1 MPCQHPTLTV
11 EVMALLFQ
19 FGADPEKSDK
29 MGRTALHQAA
39 RANNI
44 KAVEFL
50 LNNEVQHGA
59 KEEGEFCRSFIDSQ
73 SRAKETPLMMAI
85 DEGHVHV
92 MHLMF
97 NQLSVPGRRGPDPFL
112 KTISG
117 RSVIDLA
124 KHKNEQVKMIL
135 D

>member
-11 EVMALLFQ
+11 EIMALLFQ

-59 KEEGEFCRSFIDSQ
+59 KE
-73 SRAKETPLMMAI
+73 
-85 DEGHVHV
+85 
-92 MHLMF
+92 
-97 NQLSVPGRRGPDPFL
+97 
-112 KTISG
+112 
-117 RSVIDLA
+117 
-124 KHKNEQVKMIL
+124 
-135 D
+135 